1 MEFTNIDP
9 NATVK
14 TIIEDG
20 FKITDGHPTFDK
32 TWTEP
37 VNALAYANEMI
48 KHTYKNGFKLPDM
61 P

>member
-1 MEFTNIDP
+1 MKFTNIPTD
-9 NATVK
+9 ATIK

-20 FKITDGHPTFDK
+20 FKITDGHPTFNK

-37 VNALAYANEMI
+37 VSANEYAAEMI
-48 KHTYKNGFKLPDM
+48 NHTYQNGWKLPAM